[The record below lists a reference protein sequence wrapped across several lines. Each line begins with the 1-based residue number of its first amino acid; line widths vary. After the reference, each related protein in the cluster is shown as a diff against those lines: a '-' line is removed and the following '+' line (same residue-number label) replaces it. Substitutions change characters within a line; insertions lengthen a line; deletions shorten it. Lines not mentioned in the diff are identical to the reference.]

1 LIWIFAPNALKLF
14 RLKLGGYPP
23 YFTLMLFGAL
33 ALGSLIYGGFNHFP
47 ILQSLDALLFSL
59 FIGLDEEFFNRVFVF
74 GLLQRIGVEFA
85 MAVSAVIFGLAHLT
99 NYFYGDESFNYV
111 LGHVI
116 SAAGFGYLMVAVMVA
131 TGNVWVP
138 VMIHGLSDLRW
149 VVMDSGNYNAIVSG
163 GTNWFAS
170 LFSAFVFVVGAR
182 LVLGFNEKRIELPQS
197 WNGALKFLGLI
208 E

>member
-1 LIWIFAPNALKLF
+1 
-14 RLKLGGYPP
+14 
-23 YFTLMLFGAL
+23 MLFGAL
-33 ALGSLIYGGFNHFP
+33 ALGSLIYGRFNHFP
-47 ILQSLDALLFSL
+47 ILQTFDALLFSL

-85 MAVSAVIFGLAHLT
+85 MAVSAVIFGMAHLT

-116 SAAGFGYLMVAVMVA
+116 SAAGFGYLMAAILVA

-149 VVMDSGNYNAIVSG
+149 VVMDSGDYNAIVSG

-182 LVLGFNEKRIELPQS
+182 LVLGFNEKRIELPPS
-197 WNGALKFLGLI
+197 WNGALRYLGLI